1 MEVSTMKILLAV
13 DGSPFSDVAVKEVA
27 GRPWPPGSGVKILGC
42 VHKHAPE
49 IVDPMLI
56 GYAAYQEVLEAERKR
71 MHQVVGK
78 AAEML
83 RERDSALKIE
93 TEVLNG
99 SPKERILDV
108 AKAWRANLIVVGSHG
123 YGAVKKFLL
132 GSVSQA
138 VASHARCSVEIVR
151 ALSTDFDEDTSSE
164 TL

>member
-1 MEVSTMKILLAV
+1 MKILLAV

-27 GRPWPPGSGVKILGC
+27 GRPWPSDSEVKILGC

-49 IVDPMLI
+49 IVDPLLI
-56 GYAAYQEVLEAERKR
+56 AYAAYQDVLEAERKR
-71 MHQVVGK
+71 MHQVVSK

-83 RERDSALKIE
+83 RERESPLKIE
-93 TEVLNG
+93 TEVLDG

-108 AKAWRANLIVVGSHG
+108 AKAWRPNLIVVGSHG
-123 YGAVKKFLL
+123 YGPAKRFLL

-151 ALSTDFDEDTSSE
+151 ALSADFDKDTAE
-164 TL
+164 GE